1 VGKCQCAG
9 STITIREV
17 STGWIETISVGDFF
31 DKYGFSHYEIDDSS
45 GKFVDSVDV
54 GGKYQIL
61 TDTVFDDV
69 KAIHK
74 TVQYDVWI
82 LKTQNHV
89 LECADDHIV
98 FDKDWSEVF
107 VKNLNPG

>member
-1 VGKCQCAG
+1 M
-9 STITIREV
+9 
-17 STGWIETISVGDFF
+17 
-31 DKYGFSHYEIDDSS
+31 
-45 GKFVDSVDV
+45 DSVVVD
-54 GGKYQIL
+54 GKYQVL

-82 LKTQNHV
+82 LRTENHM

-98 FDKDWSEVF
+98 FDEDLNEVF
-107 VKNLNPG
+107 VKNLNSG